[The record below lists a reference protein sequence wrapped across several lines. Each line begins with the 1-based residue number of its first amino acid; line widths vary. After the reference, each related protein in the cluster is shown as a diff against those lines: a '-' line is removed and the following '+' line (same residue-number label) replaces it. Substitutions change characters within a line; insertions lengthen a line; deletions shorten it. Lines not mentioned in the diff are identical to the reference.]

1 MFIVVQFCVDR
12 CDIIVIRLISR
23 GNIICF
29 HQTRPVNSVS
39 GADQMVEA
47 RIQGLRTTGIKAV
60 QARQHFDLMLLDG
73 LRQGQLISTNSV
85 NEDVV
90 AFALGA
96 EPEWGSIFIGCI
108 PV

>member
-1 MFIVVQFCVDR
+1 
-12 CDIIVIRLISR
+12 
-23 GNIICF
+23 
-29 HQTRPVNSVS
+29 
-39 GADQMVEA
+39 
-47 RIQGLRTTGIKAV
+47 
-60 QARQHFDLMLLDG
+60 MLLDG